1 MIHRCTYILTYHAI
15 ISTLPRS
22 YQRYICH
29 VSCICIYIHISYII
43 YIYIYVYIY
52 IICIY
57 IYITYILHMYQLHAL
72 LGKYFTT
79 CEIFH
84 PPISS
89 EIQHFRIFNISNIK
103 CYLINIVT
111 HGHSVNAPCVGVHR
125 SSIQKGVGNHCFLL
139 VIWRSQDFLVK
150 MGVGWAGVIHIGV
163 YKRFIQKE
171 WVKHCL

>member
-1 MIHRCTYILTYHAI
+1 MYIYTYLPCYHKHLATKLSKI
-15 ISTLPRS
+15 YMSCVM
-22 YQRYICH
+22 YMYI
-29 VSCICIYIHISYII
+29 YTYII
-43 YIYIYVYIY
+43 YH
-52 IICIY
+52 
-57 IYITYILHMYQLHAL
+57 ILHMYQLHAL